1 MLLCKIWTVPDLVR
15 KRKGKED
22 KERERERYT
31 DTHSI
36 NRTYSIHILYAAT
49 EVKVRQINSHVK
61 KEIKNP
67 WTIRSFRFCLKA
79 AEVCP
84 QEKSSI

>member
-1 MLLCKIWTVPDLVR
+1 MLLCKIWTVPDLVS
-15 KRKGKED
+15 KRKGKGD
-22 KERERERYT
+22 KERYT

-36 NRTYSIHILYAAT
+36 NRTYSICILYAAT
-49 EVKVRQINSHVK
+49 EVKVRQINSHIN

-67 WTIRSFRFCLKA
+67 WTMRSLRFCLKA